1 MADFSI
7 TKRIARLPCG
17 GCRSN
22 CSNDYVK
29 CSLCNNWYHRKCQQ
43 ISADEMKIWKKI
55 ELGYV
60 CVSCRT
66 LDGIE
71 FDNLMGMR
79 RLKNAADTKVLANLK
94 TAVTRETLFKIEFKP
109 ASDKDVVFPPVRVD
123 VIAKEVMNKYF
134 DEVIGDPIITTGNGN
149 CLFNAV
155 SLLLYGDE
163 SKSVQLRYHICLRMV
178 RDSTSYMNHP
188 HRKRIQCLSPSYE
201 SAWTI
206 LVLCYIIRRPVRI
219 LYPSVNGVN
228 DFAHTSLN
236 TTFEPSSVVPA
247 GHSTI
252 NILWYAQ
259 GQLSN
264 QGSWYAVNHV
274 VPVLDMK
281 CKSKNPLTYYKD
293 DIDHR

>member
-22 CSNDYVK
+22 CSNDCVK

-43 ISADEMKIWKKI
+43 ISADEIKIWKKF

-71 FDNLMGMR
+71 FDYLMGMR
-79 RLKNAADTKVLANLK
+79 RLKNAADMKVLAKLK

-109 ASDKDVVFPPVRVD
+109 VSDKDVVFPPVR
-123 VIAKEVMNKYF
+123 F
-134 DEVIGDPIITTGNGN
+134 DEVIGDPIITAGNGN

-201 SAWTI
+201 ATCIDCATIGGFSSAWTI
-206 LVLCYIIRRPVRI
+206 LALCDIFRRPVRI
-219 LYPSVNGVN
+219 LYPSVNVVN
-228 DFAHTSLN
+228 NFAYTSLN

-252 NILWYAQ
+252 NIFWYAQ
-259 GQLSN
+259 GQLPK
-264 QGSWYAVNHV
+264 QGS
-274 VPVLDMK
+274 
-281 CKSKNPLTYYKD
+281 
-293 DIDHR
+293 

>member
-17 GCRSN
+17 GCRLN
-22 CSNDYVK
+22 CSNDCVK

-71 FDNLMGMR
+71 FVYLMGMR
-79 RLKNAADTKVLANLK
+79 RLKN
-94 TAVTRETLFKIEFKP
+94 FKP
-109 ASDKDVVFPPVRVD
+109 VSDRDVVFPPVRVD
-123 VIAKEVMNKYF
+123 AIAKEVMNKYF

-188 HRKRIQCLSPSYE
+188 NRKHIQCLSPFMN
-201 SAWTI
+201 
-206 LVLCYIIRRPVRI
+206 L
-219 LYPSVNGVN
+219 
-228 DFAHTSLN
+228 
-236 TTFEPSSVVPA
+236 
-247 GHSTI
+247 
-252 NILWYAQ
+252 
-259 GQLSN
+259 
-264 QGSWYAVNHV
+264 
-274 VPVLDMK
+274 PVLTVLQLVVSRLHGQFWFSVILFGVRCGFCTIQSMA
-281 CKSKNPLTYYKD
+281 
-293 DIDHR
+293 

>member
-1 MADFSI
+1 MTDFSI

-22 CSNDYVK
+22 CSNDCVK

-43 ISADEMKIWKKI
+43 ISADEMKIWNKI

-71 FDNLMGMR
+71 FDYLMGMR
-79 RLKNAADTKVLANLK
+79 RLKN
-94 TAVTRETLFKIEFKP
+94 FKP
-109 ASDKDVVFPPVRVD
+109 VSDKDVVFPPVRVD
-123 VIAKEVMNKYF
+123 AIAKEVMNKYF

-201 SAWTI
+201 ATCIDCATIGGFSSAWTI
-206 LVLCYIIRRPVRI
+206 LALCDIIRRPVRI
-219 LYPSVNGVN
+219 LYPSVNGEN

-259 GQLSN
+259 GQLPK
-264 QGSWYAVNHV
+264 QGSWYAVYHF

-281 CKSKNPLTYYKD
+281 CKSKNPLT
-293 DIDHR
+293 